1 MIIDFRV
8 RPPLK
13 GYLQASMYTNPAL
26 RNRYT
31 RGLGLEPAPSAE
43 QRSMPL
49 LLEEMDA
56 AGVTRAVVTARVS
69 DFFGS
74 VSNQDVAEI
83 VAEYPGR
90 FIGVAAVDPTHRR
103 RAIGEIDGAMA
114 MGLKAVNIEP
124 GAYPIPM
131 YADDA
136 RLYPLYA
143 HCEDNRIPVIIM
155 NGGNAG
161 PDISYSFTVPLD
173 RVAADFPDLKIV
185 VSHGGWPWV
194 AQVIHVAYRRPNV
207 YLSPDMYLH
216 EAPGMEHYLQ
226 ALQGFLAERFL
237 FASCYP
243 LTPVKDYAL
252 WFQALPLSPAVRE
265 RALWRNAAELL
276 SL

>member
-8 RPPLK
+8 RPPIK
-13 GYLQASMYTNPAL
+13 GYLRASMYTNPDL

-31 RGLGLEPAPSAE
+31 RSLGLEPAPSAE

-74 VSNQDVAEI
+74 VTNAEVAAI
-83 VAEYPGR
+83 VSEYPGR
-90 FIGVAAVDPTHRR
+90 FIGVAAVDPTNRR
-103 RAIGEIDGAMA
+103 NAIRQIDDAIA

-124 GAYPIPM
+124 GAYPVPM

-143 HCEDNRIPVIIM
+143 HCEDHRIPVIIM

-161 PDISYSFTVPLD
+161 PDLSYSFTVPLD

-194 AQVIHVAYRRPNV
+194 TQVIHVAYRRPNV

-216 EAPGMEHYLQ
+216 EVPGMDHYLQ
-226 ALQGFLAERFL
+226 ALRGFLAERFL

-243 LTPVKDYAL
+243 LTPVKDYTD
-252 WFQALPLSPAVRE
+252 WFQKLPLSPHVRE
-265 RALWRNAAELL
+265 RALWRNAADLL
-276 SL
+276 RL